1 MSFQLGLDVLLAD
14 SSLQKQLEGKRV
26 AVLAH
31 PASMSSDFRHC
42 IDAVAAIR
50 GVKLTSA
57 FGPQHGMR
65 GEKQDN
71 MVETEDY
78 VDPIHK
84 IPVFSLYGEVRRP
97 TEKMCST
104 FDILL
109 ADMQD
114 VGTRIYT
121 FLTTLLYVLEAG
133 AKYKKTIWILDRP
146 NPAGRPIEGSLLKP
160 GWISFVGAAE
170 KIPMRHGLTL
180 GEFADWFVRELKI
193 DVDYKVIKMKG
204 YQPDRA
210 PGYGW
215 PTESLAWVNPSP
227 NAASVNMARAFPGT
241 VMLEGTN
248 LSEGRGTTRP
258 LEVIGAPDIDG
269 LALLKKMESIAPQWM
284 KGAKLR
290 ECFFQPT
297 FHKHAGKMCGGFQV
311 HTDHPSYNHS
321 EFQSYRLFT
330 LAFKAIREMNPDY
343 QIWRD
348 FHYEYEK
355 DRLAIDLING
365 GPWMR
370 EWVDNRS
377 AVARDFDA
385 LVQPDEKLWAE
396 IRKPYLLY

>member
-1 MSFQLGLDVLLAD
+1 MSFRHGLDVLLTD
-14 SSLQKQLEGKRV
+14 TSLQNELKGKKV
-26 AVLAH
+26 GVLAH
-31 PASMSSDFRHC
+31 PASMSSDFEFS
-42 IDAVAAIR
+42 IDAISKIP
-50 GVKLTSA
+50 GVKVTAA

-78 VDPIHK
+78 VDPVYK

-97 TEKMCST
+97 TEKMFSH
-104 FDILL
+104 FDVLL
-109 ADMQD
+109 CDMQD

-180 GEFADWFVRELKI
+180 GEFANWFVKELKI
-193 DVDYKVIKMKG
+193 DVDYKVIKMQG
-204 YQPDRA
+204 YKPNSA
-210 PGYGW
+210 PGFGW
-215 PTESLAWVNPSP
+215 PESVAWVNPSP
-227 NAASVNMARAFPGT
+227 NAANVNMARAFPGT

-269 LALLKKMESIAPQWM
+269 LMLLKKMESIAPQWM
-284 KGAKLR
+284 NGAKLR
-290 ECFFQPT
+290 ACYFQPT
-297 FHKHAGKMCGGFQV
+297 FHKHAGKMCSGFQI
-311 HTDHPSYNHS
+311 HTDHPTYNH
-321 EFQSYRLFT
+321 EQFLPYRLLT
-330 LAFKAIREMNPDY
+330 LAFKAVRELQPEY

-365 GPWMR
+365 GPLMR
-370 EWVDNRS
+370 EWVDDRK
-377 AVARDFDA
+377 AVAGDFDTIVARD
-385 LVQPDEKLWAE
+385 EKQWAV
-396 IRKPYLLY
+396 IREPYLLY